1 MADEQP
7 IVVQG
12 TYTVRYQSTSKKAP
26 PKRRDDMTRFWRGL
40 AKIIGIVALFL
51 SPWPIFNGGGTPFY
65 IWGPMLFG
73 GLYALYKTIADYY
86 DADPFKAKRLG
97 IKIVASIAVAWLV
110 HHFWPSNRH

>member
-1 MADEQP
+1 MDDQQQP
-7 IVVQG
+7 MVVSG
-12 TYTVRYQSTSKKAP
+12 TYTVKYQPTKKAP

-40 AKIIGIVALFL
+40 AKIIGIVALCL

-73 GLYALYKTIADYY
+73 GIYALYKTIADYY
-86 DADPFKAKRLG
+86 DADPLKAKRLG
-97 IKIVASIAVAWLV
+97 LRIVASILVAWLV

>member
-12 TYTVRYQSTSKKAP
+12 TYTVKYQPVKRTP
-26 PKRRDDMTRFWRGL
+26 PKRRDDTVRFWRGL
-40 AKIIGIVALFL
+40 GKVIGIFALCL

-65 IWGPMLFG
+65 VWGPMLFG
-73 GLYALYKTIADYY
+73 GIYALYKTVSDYY
-86 DADPFKAKRLG
+86 DADPLKAKRMGL
-97 IKIVASIAVAWLV
+97 KIVASILVAWLV